1 MVYIY
6 ILDSTDE
13 LGKKHVC
20 FQDRRAA
27 REKGVSGG
35 WPGASE
41 TANGEKS
48 RIETND
54 SK

>member
-1 MVYIY
+1 MLYIY

-20 FQDRRAA
+20 FQDRRAT

-41 TANGEKS
+41 NSQWREKQN
-48 RIETND
+48 RN
-54 SK
+54 K